1 MSNVMDSTLREQ
13 INEASRV
20 AEEFTKIYYDIVD
33 KKKSIQKLY
42 MDNGLLV
49 YNGNGFQGESIGNF
63 LKSLPDTSH
72 QMTTLDA
79 QPILDSSAGK
89 SYLIQVSGTVK
100 ISNQKSRAFQQSF
113 LITAQDNKWK
123 IVTDTFRLQDG
134 ICGEIKL

>member
-1 MSNVMDSTLREQ
+1 
-13 INEASRV
+13 
-20 AEEFTKIYYDIVD
+20 
-33 KKKSIQKLY
+33 
-42 MDNGLLV
+42 
-49 YNGNGFQGESIGNF
+49 
-63 LKSLPDTSH
+63 
-72 QMTTLDA
+72 MTTLDA

-100 ISNQKSRAFQQSF
+100 INNQKSRAFQQSF

>member
-1 MSNVMDSTLREQ
+1 
-13 INEASRV
+13 
-20 AEEFTKIYYDIVD
+20 
-33 KKKSIQKLY
+33 
-42 MDNGLLV
+42 
-49 YNGNGFQGESIGNF
+49 
-63 LKSLPDTSH
+63 LKALPDTSH

-100 ISNQKSRAFQQSF
+100 IDNQKSRAFQQSF